1 MLKFLKITFC
11 SLPLLW
17 ASTFCA
23 NAVELTGSEWGIDKP
38 VEQFIKF
45 SGDEQVFGHAGCNRF
60 FGSYTTDK
68 SKGTITIGPLAS
80 TKKACE
86 QSVMDAERLFM
97 NKLESAKKFKRTRLH
112 LSLFDKNGEHLLRMI
127 WRDFD

>member
-1 MLKFLKITFC
+1 MFYVIKNTVC

-17 ASTFCA
+17 ASTFAA
-23 NAVELTGSEWGIDKP
+23 NAVELAGSEWGIEKP

-45 SGDEQVFGHAGCNRF
+45 SGDGEVSGYAGCNRF
-60 FGSYTTDK
+60 FGTYTIEK
-68 SKGTITIGPLAS
+68 PKGKITIGPLAS

-86 QSVMDAERLFM
+86 QSIMDAERGFM
-97 NKLESAKKFKRTRLH
+97 NKLKSAKNFKRKRLH
-112 LSLFDKNGEHLLRMI
+112 LNLFDEDDKRILRMV

>member
-1 MLKFLKITFC
+1 MRNLLKITFC

-17 ASTFCA
+17 ASTFAA
-23 NAVELTGSEWGIDKP
+23 NAVVLAGSEWGIEKP

-45 SGDEQVFGHAGCNRF
+45 SGDGQVSGYAGCNRF
-60 FGSYTTDK
+60 FGSYKIDK
-68 SKGTITIGPLAS
+68 SKSTITIGPLAS

-86 QSVMDAERLFM
+86 QPVMDAESAFM
-97 NKLESAKKFKRTRLH
+97 NKLENAKTFKRTRLH
-112 LSLFDKNGEHLLRMI
+112 LNLFDEDDEQLLRMI